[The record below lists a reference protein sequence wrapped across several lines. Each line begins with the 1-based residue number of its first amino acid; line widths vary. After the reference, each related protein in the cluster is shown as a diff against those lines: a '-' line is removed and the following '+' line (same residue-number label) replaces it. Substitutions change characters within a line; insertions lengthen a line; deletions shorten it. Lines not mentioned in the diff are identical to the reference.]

1 MIWISGIWRLRRAW
15 ESLGQAW
22 SAGMPCEPVT
32 SGQGIGWMAKMS
44 TNDDHWQWQGLTK
57 KGRSNCSVKGT
68 SRQTIENRWGN
79 PRLLYIAALLQVN
92 LRHRFDLL
100 AIWGH
105 DTYNDFASLQRTII
119 DHNLWSTTSESLL
132 TINIDG
138 GGGFHNP
145 VGGDRSIPDS
155 ATVRWVV
162 VLQIRLD
169 WNLKMTP
176 GPFFATVDGFS
187 FI

>member
-1 MIWISGIWRLRRAW
+1 MGRMAFYAFLPSKRGLNAQLARQADWMIWISGIWRLRRAW
-15 ESLGQAW
+15 ESLDQAW
-22 SAGMPCEPVT
+22 SAWMPCEPVT

-119 DHNLWSTTSESLL
+119 DHNLWSTTSESF
-132 TINIDG
+132 T
-138 GGGFHNP
+138 HNQHWW
-145 VGGDRSIPDS
+145 
-155 ATVRWVV
+155 RW
-162 VLQIRLD
+162 RL
-169 WNLKMTP
+169 P
-176 GPFFATVDGFS
+176 
-187 FI
+187 